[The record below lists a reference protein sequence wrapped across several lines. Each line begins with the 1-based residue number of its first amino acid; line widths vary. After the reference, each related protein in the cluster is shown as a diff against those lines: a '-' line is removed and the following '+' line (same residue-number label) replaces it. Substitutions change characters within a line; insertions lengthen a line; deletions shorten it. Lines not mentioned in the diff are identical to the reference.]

1 MTTKSYTLLASLLF
15 SGLTLY
21 GCGGGGGGGSD
32 KSQATPSPTPDKQPR
47 QALSCEDRQLSF
59 VDDLHFIPTFDN
71 QFGSTQ
77 LSIIDSQPEN
87 MAIIGTD
94 DHSITVL
101 KPGMLT
107 IKATDTS
114 DGYQDSETTC
124 TIDVAKG
131 TNTAFHVP
139 NLTLNLGDST
149 THRVMTEHHY
159 GTLHYSVDPS
169 SQYLIDIDPSS
180 GIITPLATGTATIHV
195 TDSGNDYYEPAS
207 SSASVTI
214 KAIESPDLVFA
225 PISEPY
231 STNLKLLPWK
241 ISGSSDADYSYTLS
255 EDSRTDVVKVEKESG
270 LISVL
275 GVGEAAIDVVAF
287 NGSNFDIPEQK
298 ATISVTILKG
308 TRIAMEVDPIS
319 VPFNSGEI
327 ITPIVRHT
335 IAAPR
340 YVIEGDSSAV
350 IINEQT
356 GLPQI
361 FGTGSVSITA
371 IDDTNPNYHPSNYTF
386 PITVTKGTHP
396 GLAKTSQL
404 STTYALDKTLQPHL
418 NGQEGTLSF
427 EYAKGSNS
435 STVAIT
441 GDKLTVLHA
450 GTASL
455 SVTDSGGKHFRPSAP
470 ALLNITIS
478 KAVHPELT
486 IKDLNLKF
494 EDSVCYPIS
503 LLVNGNKGKLE
514 VSSNSTSGV
523 VNYDSDIQCLKMIG
537 TGHTD
542 LAVNSG
548 ESQDYL
554 ASKPQVL
561 SVTLTPA
568 DTKLTVS
575 NIEVTYQS
583 GDKTLQPPYISGHHG
598 TLSYE
603 LADGADTNVVQVDN
617 ANGQMTVL
625 NAGKTTIRVTD
636 SGTEL
641 YQPAEAHFTV
651 NIKKAVAPLRV
662 SYPNRTFSQGETFL
676 PTLDDVPV
684 DAVLRYSLID
694 SGSSPVELV
703 NAATGELKINAA
715 GSYSV
720 LVSADS
726 DNFVIEPLTIN
737 NTIAKAEHP
746 GLNVEPLEVN
756 YSPLKQIELPIEQA
770 SIGKRVF
777 TKSDT
782 SYLLDIDSNTGLITV
797 KDYSYFYSV
806 AVADVAVSEGGSDNY
821 KPLQEDVKTII
832 SIHPPIMGDS
842 HRDVTLG
849 NDEFLLESRLNSSSG
864 NASFKNLN
872 ETKVMFAG
880 VKHFPA
886 TGALLEKFGQGEILQ
901 VLMVPEGTE
910 PTSANTHSA
919 LFIAQRFD
927 GCETDV
933 DSQAVLDHSVDSQ
946 PMDNYTHCEDGTT
959 NRFLTLKMISDRPLE
974 SGNWQAAVPFVVY
987 RQSKAPFKPTSNGGC
1002 YDGTGLDG
1010 ESCSEEGI
1018 EPPSVI
1024 SEWNRIDIRLSK

>member
-21 GCGGGGGGGSD
+21 GCGGGGGGS
-32 KSQATPSPTPDKQPR
+32 TPDKAQEKPVLPKEPR

-59 VDDLHFIPTFDN
+59 VDGLHFIPTFDN
-71 QFGSTQ
+71 QFGTTQ

-94 DHSITVL
+94 NHSITVL

-131 TNTAFHVP
+131 TNTAFHVS

-149 THRVMTEHHY
+149 THRVITEHHY

-255 EDSRTDVVKVEKESG
+255 EDSRTDVVEVDKESG

-287 NGSNFDIPEQK
+287 NSSNFDIPEQK
-298 ATISVTILKG
+298 ATISVAILKG

-361 FGTGSVSITA
+361 FDTGSVSITA

-386 PITVTKGTHP
+386 SITVTKGTHP

-404 STTYALDKTLQPHL
+404 SAAYALDKTLQPHL
-418 NGQEGTLSF
+418 DGQEGTLSF
-427 EYAKGSNS
+427 EYAKGSNNN
-435 STVAIT
+435 VIAIN

-455 SVTDSGGKHFRPSAP
+455 SVTDSGGKHFHPSAP

-486 IKDLNLKF
+486 IKDLEHKF
-494 EDSVCYPIS
+494 EDSACYPIS
-503 LLVNGNKGKLE
+503 QLVSDNKGKLE
-514 VSSNSTSGV
+514 VSSISNPGV
-523 VNYDSDIQCLKMIG
+523 VKYDSDIQCLKAIG
-537 TGHTD
+537 TGHTA
-542 LAVNSG
+542 LTVHSS

-554 ASKPQVL
+554 ASQPKTL

-568 DTKLTVS
+568 DTKLTAS

-583 GDKTLQPPYISGHHG
+583 GDKALQPPYISGHHG

-603 LADGADTNVVQVDN
+603 LADGADTNVVRVDS

-651 NIKKAVAPLRV
+651 NIKKAVAPLRI
-662 SYPNRTFSQGETFL
+662 SYPSSTFSQGETFL

-694 SGSSPVELV
+694 SGNSPVELV

-746 GLNVEPLEVN
+746 GLNVEPFEVN
-756 YSPLKQIELPIEQA
+756 YSPLKQVSLPIEQA
-770 SIGKRVF
+770 PIGKRVYAE
-777 TKSDT
+777 SG
-782 SYLLDIDSNTGLITV
+782 SSSLLDIDSNTGLITLQ
-797 KDYSYFYSV
+797 DYNFLGSKALIV
-806 AVADVAVSEGGSDNY
+806 ISEGGGDNY
-821 KPLQEDVKTII
+821 WPLKDNAFSTV
-832 SIHPPIMGDS
+832 SIHPPALGDS
-842 HRDVTLG
+842 HRDVTLDS
-849 NDEFLLESRLNSSSG
+849 DEFLLESRLNISSG
-864 NASFKNLN
+864 NDRFKNL
-872 ETKVMFAG
+872 EATKVMFAG
-880 VKHFPA
+880 LSHSPA
-886 TGALLEKFGQGEILQ
+886 TGKLLEQYGPGEMLI
-901 VLMVPEGTE
+901 VKMVPEGME
-910 PTSANTHSA
+910 PTASNTQPVM
-919 LFIAQRFD
+919 LIAQRFD
-927 GCETDV
+927 GCATDV
-933 DSQAVLDHSVDSQ
+933 DSQTALDHTVESQ
-946 PMDNYTHCEDGTT
+946 PMDSYTHCNDGIT
-959 NRFLTLKMISDRPLE
+959 NRFLTFTVVNDEALE
-974 SGNWQAAVPFVVY
+974 SGNWQAATPFVVY
-987 RQSKAPFKPTSNGGC
+987 RQSPVSFKPTIKGGC

-1010 ESCSEEGI
+1010 ESCSETGL
-1018 EPPSVI
+1018 EPSSVI
-1024 SEWNRIDIRLSK
+1024 SEWNRIDVRLSK